1 MFGNKC
7 GAVKVHADSHTG
19 KDGKPVRPRDAWN
32 DLMRTPSILF
42 PWQRDSTYVRQP
54 PYFRD
59 LQVVPPMKRDIRG
72 ARVLAILGNRIHRT
86 QLVGMGVL
94 RLQLAAG
101 ITSSDLALDGSE
113 TFDVLGLG
121 REFGVRDRAILRIH
135 RANGRTDEIEL
146 IVRLDTPEDIA
157 YWRNGGILPLVWR
170 EYSGQLTKIGAQ
182 Q

>member
-7 GAVKVHADSHTG
+7 GGVKVHADSHTG
-19 KDGKPVRPRDAWN
+19 KDGKPVRLHDAWN

-72 ARVLAILGNRIHRT
+72 ARALAILRNRIHRT
-86 QLVGMGVL
+86 NLVGMGVL
-94 RLQLAAG
+94 PLQLAAG
-101 ITSSDLALDGSE
+101 IKSSDLALDGSK

-121 REFGVRDRAILRIH
+121 REFGVRNRASLRIH
-135 RANGRTDEIEL
+135 RANGRTDEIDL

-157 YWRNGGILPLVWR
+157 YWRNGRILPLVWR
-170 EYSGQLTKIGAQ
+170 GYAGQPTKIGTQ
-182 Q
+182 P